1 MPWLTGP
8 AAERRRIVQGFLV
21 LGQWNAPKLFWE
33 KKPGVQGPNTAV
45 CCLLAN
51 PVLSPGLHVTMEAA
65 SWSLGR
71 LHMNILYAMD
81 IKNQPRSLSDFRLLL
96 TILESPTRGLELEM
110 SCLEDW
116 LIPSPNLPASSI
128 PQDFSPYLPEW
139 LYIWEQRVLQ
149 TGKYPSSHSRGQILW
164 HLIKILRCSYLPIML
179 FIHCLPT

>member
-96 TILESPTRGLELEM
+96 TSTRESHTWTGTGNVLSWGLTHPIPKFTSLQHPSGFLTISARVIIHLRTESTSNRKISILSFKRTDSLTF
-110 SCLEDW
+110 
-116 LIPSPNLPASSI
+116 N
-128 PQDFSPYLPEW
+128 
-139 LYIWEQRVLQ
+139 
-149 TGKYPSSHSRGQILW
+149 
-164 HLIKILRCSYLPIML
+164 
-179 FIHCLPT
+179 